1 MVKCCC
7 CIWGLRKEEED
18 VSLSGVVRDSSADCR
33 PDSGDLTVGG
43 ACWWCRGF
51 CSTCNIHKIHYFSSF
66 WQPPR
71 DQGIQLYSSMAPPW
85 IPTYL
90 GIVEYLVD
98 PAVEVEHG
106 GVGRRRRREAVDV
119 REGEGGQGTL

>member
-1 MVKCCC
+1 MLA
-7 CIWGLRKEEED
+7 G
-18 VSLSGVVRDSSADCR
+18 GVGAFVPPATYTKYTTFHPFGNPLKVRVYN
-33 PDSGDLTVGG
+33 L
-43 ACWWCRGF
+43 
-51 CSTCNIHKIHYFSSF
+51 
-66 WQPPR
+66 
-71 DQGIQLYSSMAPPW
+71 LYSSMAPPW
-85 IPTYL
+85 ILTYL